1 MKIGNLYF
9 IIICFTL
16 LSVIQAKGQT
26 SQSAMYDAIAL
37 MNAKNG
43 INGIAINRTLVDP
56 VTGQVT
62 VSNTALMLA
71 PTANIDSVLFLQTLK
86 ILARNAGIP
95 ADSATLN
102 TVLAAYK
109 NNPFLSD
116 YLQANTKKLK
126 LNDSVANKLFAV
138 KLLGSPMV
146 GASGS
151 VTGIFDNLVNGTA
164 DFLIARAGEEISAS
178 VFTKLQQFVTQYP
191 EFGIL
196 FPQTVKLL
204 KPISVYEYEQALK
217 AMRDALQ
224 NDLNTLPAHLPA
236 LYSLPKYQL
245 LNQKVPAITLIF
257 SASALLNELNGSSGI
272 GRALNHLDTASFLQ
286 QKNNYSSFIN
296 LVCIT
301 SNSLREKLISGD
313 ENADYPYFSADEINK
328 ATNNNAKN
336 KIQLAQYYL
345 GLLYQQTK
353 NITFYNSTG
362 SYTIGAVIQ
371 KLDASKY
378 EAFFN
383 TLIRETALLNN
394 FDTSLAAI
402 KQHDQSS
409 GQLTGQNIF
418 SVARFQA
425 ISQSAGILMQMVQPF
440 VTYAA
445 PGTTFSADYNTIVT
459 YWPSISSDALST
471 IKAFSL
477 KDYSLGVSN
486 LSNLLSVV
494 SNFIDSVQS
503 NNSNKTAF
511 QSSYTTAITNKT
523 NQLNLIIKKVQTSID
538 SLNKL
543 NVSATTLQG
552 TAVAAQQQQ
561 LQVLL
566 SQLKAQQQQ
575 LAWQNTN
582 ADKVLYDYSQLLNYI
597 NLLAAIGETN
607 NSSEVETLLETYALP
622 AGSSRV
628 KKETAYNIALN
639 AYIGGFFARTATGGS
654 GFTNTYGLTAPIGFT
669 FSKGF
674 GSVGSLSI
682 LGGLIDLGGVIRYK
696 LDNKGAYEQNV
707 NLAGLVSPSAQLVY
721 GFPWYIPVSIGAG
734 YQWTSPSTASSNAIQ
749 LSPHFNIFLA
759 VDIPLFN
766 LLAIKPKTSK

>member
-1 MKIGNLYF
+1 MKIKNLYF
-9 IIICFTL
+9 ITIFTL
-16 LSVIQAKGQT
+16 LAAIQAKGQT
-26 SQSAMYDAIAL
+26 TQSAMYDAIAL

-43 INGIAINRTLVDP
+43 VNGIAINRTLVDP

-62 VSNTALMLA
+62 ITNTTLIPSSAV
-71 PTANIDSVLFLQTLK
+71 NIDSVLFLQTIK

-102 TVLAAYK
+102 NVLAAYK
-109 NNPFLSD
+109 DNPFLSN
-116 YLQANTKKLK
+116 YLQANTKLLK
-126 LNDSVANKLFAV
+126 LNDSISSKLFAS

-146 GASGS
+146 GAGGS
-151 VTGIFDNLVNGTA
+151 VTGVFDNLVNGTA

-178 VFTKLQQFVTQYP
+178 VFTKLQQFVAQYP

-245 LNQKVPAITLIF
+245 LNQKVPAITLVF
-257 SASALLNELNGSSGI
+257 TASSLLNELNGSSGI

-286 QKNNYSSFIN
+286 QKNNYSSFIS
-296 LVCIT
+296 LVCTT

-328 ATNNNAKN
+328 ATNNNAQN

-362 SYTIGAVIQ
+362 SYTIGSILQ

-383 TLIRETALLNN
+383 TLIKETALLNN
-394 FDTSLAAI
+394 FDASLAAI

-409 GQLTGQNIF
+409 GQLSGKNIF
-418 SVARFQA
+418 STARFEA

-440 VTYAA
+440 ATYAA
-445 PGTTFSADYNTIVT
+445 PGTTFSTDYNTIVT
-459 YWPSISSDALST
+459 YWPSISNDALGT
-471 IKAFSL
+471 IKAFSV

-486 LSNLLSVV
+486 LSSLLSVV
-494 SNFIDSVQS
+494 SNFIDGVKT
-503 NNSNKTAF
+503 NNTNKTAL
-511 QSSYTTAITNKT
+511 QASYTTVITGKT
-523 NQLNLIIKKVQTSID
+523 NQLNLNIKKTQTSID
-538 SLNKL
+538 SLGKL
-543 NVSATTLQG
+543 NISVSTLQG
-552 TAVAAQQQQ
+552 TAVIAQQQQ
-561 LQVLL
+561 LQVQLG
-566 SQLKAQQQQ
+566 QLKAQQQQ
-575 LAWQNTN
+575 LSWQNTN
-582 ADKVLYDYSQLLNYI
+582 AEKVLYDYSQLLSYI

-607 NSSEVETLLETYALP
+607 NSNEVETLLETYALP

-628 KKETAYNIALN
+628 KKEAAYNIAFN
-639 AYIGGFFARTATGGS
+639 AYVGGFFARTSTAGS
-654 GFTNTYGLTAPIGFT
+654 GFTNTYGITAPIGFT

-674 GSVGSLSI
+674 GTAGSLSI
-682 LGGLIDLGGVIRYK
+682 FGGVIDLGGVVRYK
-696 LDNKGAYEQNV
+696 LDNNGAYDQNV

-734 YQWTSPSTASSNAIQ
+734 YQWTSPSTASSNTIQ
-749 LSPHFNIFLA
+749 LSPHFNVFLA

-766 LLAIKPKTSK
+766 LLATKPKTSK